1 MRNKIV
7 ACFVLI
13 FGASLLWAQSGEPS
27 LAEVAKHKPKKHAA
41 KVVTEDD
48 IPPSVSFDS
57 AGSSADTNAKSGED
71 EAEGGDQAK
80 QGDDQAKD
88 SQSQPATQSASAS
101 DDAARL
107 QQLKDQ
113 EARQKQIMQEIK
125 QQMEGET
132 SEFRRNIRRQMVDDM
147 QVKLDKTAKEREQI
161 EQRMAGKKRGQTSSE
176 PTNDDNPK

>member
-7 ACFVLI
+7 VACFVVI
-13 FGASLLWAQSGEPS
+13 FGAGLLWAQAGEPS
-27 LAEVAKHKPKKHAA
+27 LAEVAKRKPKKHAA
-41 KVVTEDD
+41 RVVTEDD
-48 IPPSVSFDS
+48 IPPSVSFDTPS
-57 AGSSADTNAKSGED
+57 TSADSNAQS
-71 EAEGGDQAK
+71 AEGEGE
-80 QGDDQAKD
+80 GGDQAKD

-107 QQLKDQ
+107 QHLKDQ